1 MNKHFIIV
9 LILMP
14 VLFSMGQIQAQQT
27 AAYQD
32 PEATYNTGISLFG
45 QEQYGAAAKAF
56 EKVIHENQEL
66 PGLMTVN
73 AEYYAAVCALDL
85 EHENGEYKLIN
96 FIREHPENTLV
107 KSLNPLQRLKSRTLT
122 EKRRQN
128 ITTRKDTASI
138 RPKSLTGP
146 GHLSEKCSAA
156 NQHTLPMPHIIMQ

>member
-14 VLFSMGQIQAQQT
+14 VLLCTGLIKAQQT

-32 PEATYNTGISLFG
+32 PEATYHTGISLFG
-45 QEQYGAAAKAF
+45 QEQYGASAKAF
-56 EKVIHENQEL
+56 DKVICEDQEL

-73 AEYYAAVCALDL
+73 AEYYAAVCALEL

-107 KSLNPLQRLKSRTLT
+107 KRAYFQLQ
-122 EKRRQN
+122 EK
-128 ITTRKDTASI
+128 IYT
-138 RPKSLTGP
+138 
-146 GHLSEKCSAA
+146 SA
-156 NQHTLPMPHIIMQ
+156 